1 MSLNNILDKKQYV
14 FKLIFLLLHKKRKNK
29 MRKKRSLLLA
39 PLVITC
45 CFSIT
50 LIINFRQG
58 KHNIRSKITQALQE
72 SITIDYHKRFFQ
84 NNIYI
89 PEPLGRKIKG
99 IKIAVGE
106 KNENI
111 IFKDSIDEQ
120 TAHQLV
126 DQYMFAQFTPVIP
139 NDFNVIFKEKLKE
152 KGINGKTGIIYRHN
166 GIPQYSDNDS
176 VSAHSALRTHIKMLD
191 IKNTVS
197 VQGWVDYSWNTLLK
211 HTDTKNLWII
221 LTGYILTVV
230 LLKKKKTKIAESPI
244 VKEENLE
251 YCEIGKI
258 KLDLKKRLLYINETN
273 RPISSMDFDLLQMF
287 LEAPDH
293 YLSREDIKQ
302 AFWPKEDSAD
312 DKINSHI
319 TSLRSKIKD
328 LEEYSIQRI
337 KGKGYYLVVP

>member
-14 FKLIFLLLHKKRKNK
+14 LKLIFLLLYKRKNK
-29 MRKKRSLLLA
+29 MQKKRSFLLSL
-39 PLVITC
+39 LIVTC

-50 LIINFRQG
+50 LIIYFRQE
-58 KHNIRSKITQALQE
+58 KHNIQSKIIQALQE

-84 NNIYI
+84 DNVYI
-89 PEPLGRKIKG
+89 PKPLGRKIKG
-99 IKIAVGE
+99 IKTAVGE

-126 DQYMFAQFTPVIP
+126 DQYMLAQFTPVIP

-152 KGINGKTGIIYRHN
+152 KGITGKTGIIYRHN

-176 VSAHSALRTHIKMLD
+176 VSVHSALRTHIKMLD

-211 HTDTKNLWII
+211 QTDTKNLWII

-230 LLKKKKTKIAESPI
+230 LLKKKKNKNCRKPHSQRREFGI
-244 VKEENLE
+244 L
-251 YCEIGKI
+251 
-258 KLDLKKRLLYINETN
+258 RN
-273 RPISSMDFDLLQMF
+273 RKNKVRP
-287 LEAPDH
+287 
-293 YLSREDIKQ
+293 
-302 AFWPKEDSAD
+302 
-312 DKINSHI
+312 
-319 TSLRSKIKD
+319 
-328 LEEYSIQRI
+328 
-337 KGKGYYLVVP
+337 

>member
-1 MSLNNILDKKQYV
+1 
-14 FKLIFLLLHKKRKNK
+14 
-29 MRKKRSLLLA
+29 MRKKRSLLLS
-39 PLVITC
+39 LFVVTC

-58 KHNIRSKITQALQE
+58 KHNIRSKMTQALQE
-72 SITIDYHKRFFQ
+72 SITIDYHKRLFQ

-89 PEPLGRKIKG
+89 PKPLGRKIKG
-99 IKIAVGE
+99 INKIAVGE
-106 KNENI
+106 NSENI
-111 IFKDSIDEQ
+111 LFKDSIDEQ
-120 TAHQLV
+120 IAYQLV
-126 DQYMFAQFTPVIP
+126 DQYMFAQFTPIIP
-139 NDFNVIFKEKLKE
+139 NDFNVIFKEKLKD
-152 KGINGKTGIIYRHN
+152 KSITGKTGIIYRHN

-197 VQGWVDYSWNTLLK
+197 VQGWVNYSWNTLLK

-221 LTGYILTVV
+221 LAGYIAFLTVG
-230 LLKKKKTKIAESPI
+230 LLKKKKTRIVESPI

-251 YCEIGKI
+251 YREIGKI
-258 KLDLKKRLLYINETN
+258 KLDLKERLLYINGTN
-273 RPISSMDFDLLQMF
+273 CPITSMDFDLLRMF

-337 KGKGYYLVVP
+337 KGKGYCLVIP

>member
-1 MSLNNILDKKQYV
+1 MQ
-14 FKLIFLLLHKKRKNK
+14 
-29 MRKKRSLLLA
+29 KKRSFLLA
-39 PLVITC
+39 ILVITC

-58 KHNIRSKITQALQE
+58 KHNILSKMTQALQE

-84 NNIYI
+84 NNVYI
-89 PEPLGRKIKG
+89 PKPLGRKMKG

-111 IFKDSIDEQ
+111 LFKDSIDEQ

-126 DQYMFAQFTPVIP
+126 DQYMFAQFTPIIP
-139 NDFNVIFKEKLKE
+139 NDFNAIFKEKLKE
-152 KGINGKTGIIYRHN
+152 KGITGKTGIIYRHN

-176 VSAHSALRTHIKMLD
+176 VSVHSALRTHIKMLD

-197 VQGWVDYSWNTLLK
+197 VQGWVDYNWSTLFK
-211 HTDTKNLWII
+211 HTDTKNLWVV
-221 LTGYILTVV
+221 LVGYIVFLTIG
-230 LLKKKKTKIAESPI
+230 LLKKRKTRIVESPI

-251 YCEIGKI
+251 YREIGKI
-258 KLDLKKRLLYINETN
+258 KLDLKEKLLYINGAN
-273 RPISSMDFDLLQMF
+273 RPITNMDFELLRMF
-287 LEAPDH
+287 LKAPDH

-328 LEEYSIQRI
+328 LEEYSIKRI
-337 KGKGYYLVVP
+337 KGKGYCLVVP